1 MTQTF
6 KKLNIVYYSF
16 YLAALLVALIGYKLW
31 KAGIT
36 IDSFSETGIAIS
48 SVIIILVLACVPSGL
63 FLFNKKTKQWA
74 QLEDEKEKLK
84 LYTRGSIIRLSVIG
98 ANFLICILFFF
109 VLNSQ
114 NMIILAGITAV
125 ALLFCKPAKPKI
137 ITELQLYDYD

>member
-6 KKLNIVYYSF
+6 KKLNIVYYTF

-31 KAGIT
+31 KAGMT
-36 IDSFSETGIAIS
+36 IDSFSETGIGIS
-48 SVIIILVLACVPSGL
+48 SVIIILVLACIPSSL

-74 QLEDEKEKLK
+74 QLEDEKEKLR

-109 VLNSQ
+109 LLNSQ

-137 ITELQLYDYD
+137 ITELQLYDYE